1 MERGDPAGPYVI
13 ALALAGRRAVVVGG
27 GAVAERKVRGLLAA
41 GADVT
46 VVAPDAT
53 PAIRALAAEGR
64 LALTARAFQAAD
76 LDGATLAFA
85 ATDEDQINAG
95 VVAAARARGI
105 LVDDTSD
112 AARGDFS
119 TPMLHRSGPLTIAV
133 DTGGASPSFAR
144 RVRDE
149 IAARFDDRY
158 ARATATLHRMRAY
171 ARDAVDA
178 AWRPDVLRTLAE
190 RDLGELASMNPAA
203 AEDAVDAVAL
213 ELHPGSPHRNGSVG
227 RELICASRAS
237 ALALKQARTVMA
249 RLAAL
254 GIPSTVATIS
264 TRGDEVQDRSLA
276 SFGGDGVFV
285 KELER
290 ALRERRADYAVHSCK
305 DLPGALAPD
314 MRIAAI
320 GAREDPRDAFC
331 SERHASFED
340 LPAGAIVGTSSP
352 RRRALLLGA
361 RPDLRFEDLR
371 GNIDTRL
378 RKLREGHYDAIVLA
392 MAGLTR
398 LGIRAT
404 HTKPF
409 DTHVLVPAVGQG
421 ALAIECRADD
431 EALAATLEEAFGD
444 RTTTIAIAAER
455 AFLRRLRAG
464 CAVPVG
470 ALATYGEDGTLAI
483 FGAIAA
489 VDGSRVL
496 RDGRTAVVA
505 DSGAAETLGEALAGD
520 LLDAG
525 GALLLSGVH
534 ALQPLAGRLFLLP
547 RTRERPSRIAP
558 ALRSA
563 GADVVEAHDS
573 AEAIERLSG
582 RLPDVLLFPSSGSVH
597 AVREYLRTLHESGS
611 RPIVAAMGE
620 SSSLA
625 ASRHGF
631 PPDLTA
637 PEPQLA
643 SFVHGVTQYVLEKA

>member
-1 MERGDPAGPYVI
+1 MGPYVI

-41 GADVT
+41 GADVA

-53 PAIRALAAEGR
+53 PTIRALAAGGGIE
-64 LALTARAFQAAD
+64 LIARAFCAGD
-76 LDGATLAFA
+76 LDGATLVFA
-85 ATDEDQINAG
+85 ATDADEVNAE

-105 LVDDTSD
+105 LVDDPSD

-119 TPMLHRSGPLTIAV
+119 TPVVYRCGPLTIAV
-133 DTGGASPSFAR
+133 DTAGASPSFAR

-149 IAARFDDRY
+149 IAARFDERY
-158 ARATATLHRMRAY
+158 ARATATLRRMRVY
-171 ARDAVDA
+171 ARDAIDP
-178 AWRPDVLRTLAE
+178 AWRAAVLRRVAE
-190 RDLGELASMNPAA
+190 GDVGELASMNPAA
-203 AEDAVDAVAL
+203 AEDAVDAAAL
-213 ELHPGSPHRNGSVG
+213 ELRAGSSDRNGSVG
-227 RELICASRAS
+227 RELICASRGS
-237 ALALKQARTVMA
+237 ALALKQARAVMA

-264 TRGDEVQDRSLA
+264 TQGDEVHDRSLA

-305 DLPGALAPD
+305 DLPGTLPSD

-320 GAREDPRDAFC
+320 GKREDPRDAFC
-331 SERHASFED
+331 SERYASFED

-352 RRRALLLGA
+352 RRRALLLAA

-371 GNIDTRL
+371 GNVDTRL
-378 RKLREGHYDAIVLA
+378 RKLRDGHYDAIVLA
-392 MAGLTR
+392 MAGLIR
-398 LGIRAT
+398 LGLRAT
-404 HTKPF
+404 HTNPF
-409 DTHVLVPAVGQG
+409 DTQVLVPAVGQG

-431 EALAATLEEAFGD
+431 ETLAATLAEAFGD
-444 RTTTIAIAAER
+444 RKSTIAVAAER

-470 ALATYGEDGTLAI
+470 ALATYGEDETLAI

-489 VDGSRVL
+489 ADGSRVL
-496 RDGRTAVVA
+496 RDGRTAAAA
-505 DSGAAETLGEALAGD
+505 DTGAAEALGDALAGG

-525 GALLLSGVH
+525 GDDLLSPAH
-534 ALQPLAGRLFLLP
+534 ALQPLAGKLFLLP
-547 RTRERPSRIAP
+547 RTQERPSRIAP

-563 GADVVEAHDS
+563 GGDVVEARDS
-573 AEAIERLSG
+573 AQAIEGLSG
-582 RLPDVLLFPSSGSVH
+582 RIPDVLLFPSSGSVD
-597 AVREYLRTLHESGS
+597 AVHEYLRTLHESG
-611 RPIVAAMGE
+611 RHPIVAAMGE

-625 ASRHGF
+625 ATRHGF
-631 PPDLTA
+631 PPDLMA
-637 PEPQLA
+637 PEPHVA
-643 SFVHGVTQYVLEKA
+643 SFVHGVTQYILQKA